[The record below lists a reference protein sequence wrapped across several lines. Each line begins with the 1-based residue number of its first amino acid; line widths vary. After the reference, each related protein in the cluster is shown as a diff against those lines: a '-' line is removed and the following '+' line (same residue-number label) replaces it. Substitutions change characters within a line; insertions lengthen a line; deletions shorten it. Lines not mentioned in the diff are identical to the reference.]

1 MIDYQK
7 CFIENLKFYRKKKG
21 ISQAMLAEACDVS
34 NGTIGNIECGITK
47 PSFDLI
53 VQIADRLGVKPES
66 LFYTEVDSSFSR
78 EIATPDFTP
87 EQLHKIRSSFLSA
100 VDTVLKSLKQS

>member
-21 ISQAMLAEACDVS
+21 FSQSMLAEACEVS

-53 VQIADRLGVKPES
+53 VQIADRLGVKPET
-66 LFYTEVDSSFSR
+66 LFYTEESDSFSR
-78 EIATPDFTP
+78 ELPSPEFTP
-87 EQLHKIRSSFLSA
+87 EQLRRVRGSFLTA
-100 VDTVLKSLKQS
+100 LDTALKSLKKA